1 MKRWYQNRE
10 STYPKT
16 VVKNGS
22 DKRDLDFLITWLAE
36 NQMTIEFEAY
46 QGKTKVELLKYVR
59 YYREKFNQ
67 NKDLMEDLK
76 LAMKPDD
83 WELMIQSP

>member
-1 MKRWYQNRE
+1 
-10 STYPKT
+10 
-16 VVKNGS
+16 
-22 DKRDLDFLITWLAE
+22 
-36 NQMTIEFEAY
+36 MTIEFEAY

-83 WELMIQSP
+83 WELMIQSPWLPVFFWKNNKTSVLAISTLFLQCNIKQNI